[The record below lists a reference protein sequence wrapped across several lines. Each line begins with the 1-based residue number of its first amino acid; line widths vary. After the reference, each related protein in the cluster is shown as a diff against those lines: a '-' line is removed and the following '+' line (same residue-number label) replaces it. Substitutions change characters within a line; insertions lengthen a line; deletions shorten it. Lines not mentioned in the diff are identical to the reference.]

1 MKPFSV
7 FEVSPRDSGMATRGR
22 VANRCQAVSKEDG
35 K

>member
-7 FEVSPRDSGMATRGR
+7 FEVSPRDLEMATGGR
-22 VANRCQAVSKEDG
+22 VANLSQAVSKEDG